1 MGPWAL
7 LQSKYMQAIEP
18 WQHMMGNTVGEQRV
32 CVLCVYVCVRM
43 CVVCV
48 CVYVCVCVR
57 LFMCVCLRACVYV
70 CVRVC
75 VRPCQFR
82 GRQTM

>member
-32 CVLCVYVCVRM
+32 CVLCVYVCV
-43 CVVCV
+43 
-48 CVYVCVCVR
+48 CVR